1 MLGVCLPLVY
11 TICLNNHV
19 HTCSLLASIV
29 GDMVD
34 NVVDIIVGI
43 HVHDAKMLLKWMMLL
58 LQPVLLFCICV
69 LAVLV
74 ATKATMFPILGSQD
88 KRTCS
93 KWISVV
99 LGPGTLDLAPHWTL
113 LDLVGPW
120 TWDLGPRLT
129 LDPLAT
135 KKPKRSRH
143 LGPRSKE
150 FSAPRT

>member
-58 LQPVLLFCICV
+58 LQPV
-69 LAVLV
+69 
-74 ATKATMFPILGSQD
+74 ATKATMFRILGSQD
-88 KRTCS
+88 TRNCS

-120 TWDLGPRLT
+120 TWDLGPRLI

-135 KKPKRSRH
+135 RKPKRSRH

-150 FSAPRT
+150 FSGPRT